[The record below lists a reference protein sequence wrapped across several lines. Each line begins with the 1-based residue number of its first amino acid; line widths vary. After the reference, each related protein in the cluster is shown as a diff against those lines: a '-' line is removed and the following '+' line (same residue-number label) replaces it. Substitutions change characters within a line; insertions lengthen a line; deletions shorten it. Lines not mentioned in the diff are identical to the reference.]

1 MNFPHELITSP
12 KFRVQ
17 RAMFGAL
24 ASAALAALSGLM
36 PASAAAQDT
45 SIVVSSTTSTEQ
57 SGLFGFLLPQ
67 FTKSSGIAVKVVAL
81 GTGQALDVGRR
92 GDADVV
98 FVHDQTAEEKFVAEG
113 AGVERVAVMY
123 NDFVL
128 VGPADDPAKAA
139 GKDIVAGLKA
149 VHTAKAA
156 FVSRGDKSGTHAAE
170 LRYWKQASLDPAGEK
185 AAWYRDT
192 GSGMGPALNTAAA
205 MNAYLLADRGTWLS
219 FKNRQNLKII
229 VEGDSKLF
237 NQYGVILVNPKKH
250 PHVKAVAGQKFID
263 WLVSAEGQGTIA
275 AYKIGGEQ
283 LFFPN
288 AVKK

>member
-1 MNFPHELITSP
+1 
-12 KFRVQ
+12 
-17 RAMFGAL
+17 
-24 ASAALAALSGLM
+24 
-36 PASAAAQDT
+36 
-45 SIVVSSTTSTEQ
+45 
-57 SGLFGFLLPQ
+57 
-67 FTKSSGIAVKVVAL
+67 
-81 GTGQALDVGRR
+81 
-92 GDADVV
+92 
-98 FVHDQTAEEKFVAEG
+98 
-113 AGVERVAVMY
+113 
-123 NDFVL
+123 
-128 VGPADDPAKAA
+128 
-139 GKDIVAGLKA
+139 
-149 VHTAKAA
+149 
-156 FVSRGDKSGTHAAE
+156 
-170 LRYWKQASLDPAGEK
+170 
-185 AAWYRDT
+185 
-192 GSGMGPALNTAAA
+192 